1 MKKMAAR
8 WCVLLL
14 AVLLVTAAFP
24 AGALAQEGDAA
35 SDRAGAVYQWGD
47 GKTGFSLRETQDTL
61 GGGELGVTSA
71 QTFRAPLGSYD
82 DGSLYGQLTTRQ
94 KACYNA
100 LASIT
105 LEQILAA
112 DDTDGYRQVKAQVEG
127 LSGLPMTGKV
137 RDYAFSPDSAS
148 KTLYRGIYTDICAAI
163 TALRYDKPEALWLS
177 DMRYGVS
184 WISGGDSSVVTKE
197 AIFAFRLKY
206 GGDELEMY
214 NRQMASARALA
225 DRVDQ
230 GADLYRQVTQVHD
243 LLAAQ
248 STYNY
253 EALEQV
259 GTKAESLSH
268 QAYSC
273 LVAGDPY
280 EPVCDG
286 YAKAL
291 KVVCDLLEIPCVLVS
306 SDTHMWNN
314 VKMDDGDW
322 YNLDLTWNDAG
333 DAGSHLYFLVGSMTV
348 ADGQMFCQQPDHLE
362 ANPWVPDA
370 DLDTVDFRYPA
381 KNTDAYVY
389 QPGGY
394 EPLRFPDVKRS
405 AWYYSYVEEAAD
417 MGLFAGDEK
426 GFFGP
431 GNNITRA
438 QFVQVLF
445 NALAPEDYVPQ
456 ASTFIDVKDSDWFAA
471 AVSWAGEQKVV
482 SGYEDGT
489 FRPNAPITREEMCVI
504 LVNYVDRIL
513 VPNVPEMDGFAF
525 PDDGSISGWAKEAVY
540 WCQGNSLVSGD
551 ETGRFNPVDYT
562 RRSEAASVFVRYV
575 KLAGTLP
582 PAPPEEDPQEP
593 PEPSTPEENPSAPPQ
608 TSTPEGSGEDPIE
621 PTEGEA
627 SSGQPEKPSDVEG
640 QPDENGQE
648 QPSDGATGEALENTN
663 EPTLKAG
670 SC

>member
-14 AVLLVTAAFP
+14 AVLLVTAVFP
-24 AGALAQEGDAA
+24 AGALAQEGGIA
-35 SDRAGAVYQWGD
+35 SDGAGTVYQWGD
-47 GKTGFSLRETQDTL
+47 GETGFSLRETQDTL

-71 QTFRAPLGSYD
+71 QTFQAPLGSYD

-112 DDTDGYRQVKAQVEG
+112 DDTDGYRQVKVQVEG
-127 LSGLPMTGKV
+127 LSGLSLTGTI

-148 KTLYRGIYTDICAAI
+148 KALYRGLYTDICAAI

-184 WISGGDSSVVTKE
+184 WTSSGSSSVVTKE

-206 GGDELEMY
+206 DGDELEMY

-225 DRVDQ
+225 NRVDQ
-230 GADLYRQVTQVHD
+230 SADLYRQVMQVHD

-286 YAKAL
+286 YAKAV

-322 YNLDLTWNDAG
+322 YNLDLTWDDTG
-333 DAGSHLYFLVGSMTV
+333 DTGSHLYFLVGSMTV
-348 ADGQMFCQQPDHLE
+348 VDGQMFCQQPDHLE
-362 ANPWVPDA
+362 KNPWVPDA
-370 DLDTVDFRYPA
+370 DLDTVNFRYPT

-431 GNNITRA
+431 ENNITRA

-456 ASTFIDVKDSDWFAA
+456 PSPFVDVKDSDWFAA

-504 LVNYVDRIL
+504 LVNYVNRTL
-513 VPNVPEMDGFAF
+513 VPNAPETDGFAF
-525 PDDGSISGWAKEAVY
+525 PDDGSISSWAKEAVY

-562 RRSEAASVFVRYV
+562 RRCEAASVFVRYV
-575 KLAGTLP
+575 KLVETFP
-582 PAPPEEDPQEP
+582 PAPPEEEPQEP
-593 PEPSTPEENPSAPPQ
+593 PESSTPEEGDSSSESTPQ
-608 TSTPEGSGEDPIE
+608 EPPEGSEEPSGEGD
-621 PTEGEA
+621 TSA
-627 SSGQPEKPSDVEG
+627 EG

-648 QPSDGATGEALENTN
+648 QPSDGVTGEALENTN
-663 EPTLKAG
+663 EPTLKA
-670 SC
+670 

>member
-1 MKKMAAR
+1 M
-8 WCVLLL
+8 LL

-24 AGALAQEGDAA
+24 AGALAQEGAIA
-35 SDRAGAVYQWGD
+35 SDGAGTVYQWGD
-47 GKTGFSLRETQDTL
+47 GETGFSLRETQDTL

-71 QTFRAPLGSYD
+71 QTFQAPLGSYD

-127 LSGLPMTGKV
+127 LSGLTLTGTI

-148 KTLYRGIYTDICAAI
+148 KALYRGLYTDICAAI

-184 WISGGDSSVVTKE
+184 WTSSGSSSVVTKE

-206 GGDELEMY
+206 DGDELEMY

-225 DRVDQ
+225 NRVDQ
-230 GADLYRQVTQVHD
+230 SADLYRQVMQVHD

-286 YAKAL
+286 YAKAV

-322 YNLDLTWNDAG
+322 YNLDLTWDDTG
-333 DAGSHLYFLVGSMTV
+333 DTGSHLYFLVGSMTV
-348 ADGQMFCQQPDHLE
+348 VDGQMFCQQPDHLE
-362 ANPWVPDA
+362 KNPWVPDA
-370 DLDTVDFRYPA
+370 DLDTVNFRYPT

-431 GNNITRA
+431 ENNITRA

-456 ASTFIDVKDSDWFAA
+456 ASPFIDVKDSDWFAA

-504 LVNYVDRIL
+504 LVNYVNRTL
-513 VPNVPEMDGFAF
+513 VPNAPETDGFAF
-525 PDDGSISGWAKEAVY
+525 PDDGSISSWAKEAVY

-562 RRSEAASVFVRYV
+562 RRCEAASVFVRYV
-575 KLAGTLP
+575 KLVETFP
-582 PAPPEEDPQEP
+582 PAPPEEEPQEP
-593 PEPSTPEENPSAPPQ
+593 PESSTPEEGDSSSE
-608 TSTPEGSGEDPIE
+608 STPQEPQEGSEEPSGEGD
-621 PTEGEA
+621 TSA
-627 SSGQPEKPSDVEG
+627 EG

-648 QPSDGATGEALENTN
+648 QPSDGVTGEALENTN
-663 EPTLKAG
+663 EPTLKA
-670 SC
+670 

>member
-1 MKKMAAR
+1 
-8 WCVLLL
+8 
-14 AVLLVTAAFP
+14 
-24 AGALAQEGDAA
+24 
-35 SDRAGAVYQWGD
+35 
-47 GKTGFSLRETQDTL
+47 
-61 GGGELGVTSA
+61 
-71 QTFRAPLGSYD
+71 
-82 DGSLYGQLTTRQ
+82 
-94 KACYNA
+94 
-100 LASIT
+100 
-105 LEQILAA
+105 
-112 DDTDGYRQVKAQVEG
+112 
-127 LSGLPMTGKV
+127 MTGTI

-148 KTLYRGIYTDICAAI
+148 KALYRELYTDICAAI

-184 WISGGDSSVVTKE
+184 WTSSGSSSVVTKE

-206 GGDELEMY
+206 DGDELEMY

-225 DRVDQ
+225 NRVDQ
-230 GADLYRQVTQVHD
+230 SADLYRQVMQVHD

-286 YAKAL
+286 YAKAV

-322 YNLDLTWNDAG
+322 YNLDLTWDDTG
-333 DAGSHLYFLVGSMTV
+333 DTGSHLYFLVGSMTV
-348 ADGQMFCQQPDHLE
+348 VDGQMFCQQPDHLE
-362 ANPWVPDA
+362 KNPWVPDA
-370 DLDTVDFRYPA
+370 DLDTVNFRYPT

-431 GNNITRA
+431 ENNITRA

-456 ASTFIDVKDSDWFAA
+456 ASPFVDVKDSDWFAA

-504 LVNYVDRIL
+504 LVNYVNRTL
-513 VPNVPEMDGFAF
+513 VPNAPETDGFAF
-525 PDDGSISGWAKEAVY
+525 PDDDSISSWAKEAVY

-551 ETGRFNPVDYT
+551 ETGRFKP
-562 RRSEAASVFVRYV
+562 RG
-575 KLAGTLP
+575 LH
-582 PAPPEEDPQEP
+582 PA
-593 PEPSTPEENPSAPPQ
+593 
-608 TSTPEGSGEDPIE
+608 
-621 PTEGEA
+621 
-627 SSGQPEKPSDVEG
+627 
-640 QPDENGQE
+640 
-648 QPSDGATGEALENTN
+648 L
-663 EPTLKAG
+663 
-670 SC
+670 